1 MLGVSGTATVAEKAD
16 FVSFA
21 NRFHADFAH
30 LFNNG

>member
-1 MLGVSGTATVAEKAD
+1 MLGVSGTATVTEKAD
-16 FVSFA
+16 FVSFT